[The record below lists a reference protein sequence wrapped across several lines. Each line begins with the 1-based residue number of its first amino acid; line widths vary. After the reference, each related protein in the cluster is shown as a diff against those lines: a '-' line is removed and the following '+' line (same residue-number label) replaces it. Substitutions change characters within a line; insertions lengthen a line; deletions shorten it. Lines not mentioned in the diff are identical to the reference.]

1 MKRDIELMR
10 KILFEIEDKYQAGE
24 GYIRELNIDNYD
36 MPVVAEHCDL
46 LYQDGLVNMYNPRE
60 SDSGLI
66 SFLVGNLTTAGYDF
80 LELIRNDDTWQK
92 TTQEVK
98 KKKVPKTIEYISKI
112 AGIFA
117 GAALDQIFDK

>member
-1 MKRDIELMR
+1 MKRDMELMR
-10 KILFEIEDKYQAGE
+10 KILFAIEDKYSAGE
-24 GYIRELNIDNYD
+24 GYIRELQIVNFD

-46 LYQDGLVNMYNPRE
+46 LYQAGLVNMYNPRE

-92 TTQEVK
+92 TTQEVN

-112 AGIFA
+112 AGIFT